1 MAKVIVDPDE
11 VRQFANSLERAAE
24 AIRGRKTDV
33 NSSYKHLTQVWK
45 DEKYR
50 QFDKVFFDTL
60 TQLDQF
66 LRFAEDYAGYLR
78 KRRRRPKPT
87 STAVDIIEPKE

>member
-1 MAKVIVDPDE
+1 VIVDPDE
-11 VRQFANSLERAAE
+11 VRQFANSLKRAAE
-24 AIRGRKTDV
+24 AIKGRKTDT

-50 QFDKVFFDTL
+50 QFDRVFLDTM

-66 LRFAEDYAGYLR
+66 LRLAEDYAGYLR
-78 KRRRRPKPT
+78 KKAAKAKAYLD
-87 STAVDIIEPKE
+87 SGGYH